1 MYQEEKKRERKG
13 ERKKRKKE
21 KGEKKVNARL
31 RKNKPTNVTCKSY
44 RRLTKE
50 RDCSKARL

>member
-21 KGEKKVNARL
+21 KGGKKSKCQTEKKQANKRDLQVLQAIDKRARL
-31 RKNKPTNVTCKSY
+31 
-44 RRLTKE
+44 
-50 RDCSKARL
+50 